1 MRCLVVTLSQDGLT
15 AFSATVRLP
24 FDICKI
30 LHKKIALRV
39 RKHKGRL
46 CQNLKKTHFFGFG
59 CLRELSR
66 SSQGRLSVKSCTV
79 WRNKKRKNLNI

>member
-30 LHKKIALRV
+30 LHKKIAHCV
-39 RKHKGRL
+39 RKHKGRF
-46 CQNLKKTHFFGFG
+46 CQNLKKTHFFSFSGLSEF
-59 CLRELSR
+59 SR
-66 SSQGRLSVKSCTV
+66 SSQGRRSVKSCTL
-79 WRNKKRKNLNI
+79 WRNDKRRNLKN